1 MKTTRFNGLLFCI
14 CMLAFALSVAN
25 ARPESEIEML
35 SKDAQKYFVI
45 KEPFFLQSKKGI
57 KYKIFIAHTK
67 DLGDSKNPT
76 IPYRTLFVLDGN
88 AQFPMALNVCTQE
101 FAKKQKGKNAPLL
114 QAPLLIVGIGYEGEK
129 PYDMPSRTRDFL
141 PKLSPKDLSIA
152 PKNIDSANKD
162 SQNPKQSTKNLTQ
175 LNSVAESTESK
186 NPKNA
191 EYVRETQWSRGEAEF
206 TSAKTIPINGIVG
219 IDSQTTKQGGR
230 IHKSQQS
237 ESVEYE
243 REAEAKRN
251 SLPRDDTI
259 NRNEALFETIQNY
272 SGGQEDF
279 YSFLSHELTPFLQKS
294 YAIDS
299 KHFGIFGH
307 SFGGLFVLSA
317 LQQKAQ
323 IFSHYFS
330 ASPSIWIFQTPNPL
344 QIPDSKRVVI
354 SVGEREN
361 VAILKSYVALQ
372 KVKNSDLSFFVIPN
386 VGHGGSIKPSLKR
399 AFELLGEKK

>member
-1 MKTTRFNGLLFCI
+1 MKTTRFNGLLLCI
-14 CMLAFALSVAN
+14 CMLAFAFSVAN

-45 KEPFFLQSKKGI
+45 KEPFFLESKKGI

-67 DLGDSKNPT
+67 DLGDSKNLQST
-76 IPYRTLFVLDGN
+76 PYRTLFVLDGN

-101 FAKKQKGKNAPLL
+101 FTKKQKGKNAPLS

-152 PKNIDSANKD
+152 PKN
-162 SQNPKQSTKNLTQ
+162 
-175 LNSVAESTESK
+175 AESVDSK

-191 EYVRETQWSRGEAEF
+191 EY
-206 TSAKTIPINGIVG
+206 
-219 IDSQTTKQGGR
+219 
-230 IHKSQQS
+230 
-237 ESVEYE
+237 E
-243 REAEAKRN
+243 RA
-251 SLPRDDTI
+251 SDTI
-259 NRNEALFETIQNY
+259 NGASSRNEILFNTIQNY

-294 YAIDS
+294 YVIDS

-317 LQQKAQ
+317 LQQEAQ

-330 ASPSIWIFQTPNPL
+330 ASPSIWIFQTPRAL

-361 VAILKSYVALQ
+361 VAILKNYVALQ